1 MPRRKSSV
9 MHARLSEKRHRMNL
23 KIRQELKKT
32 IKKLQALLSAKNIE
46 EAKKLLVKVFS
57 QLDKAA
63 KKKIIHP
70 NLANRKKSRL
80 NKRLHSAKAA

>member
-9 MHARLSEKRHRMNL
+9 MHTRLSEKKHRQNL
-23 KIRQELKKT
+23 KIRQEIKKT
-32 IKKLQALLSAKNIE
+32 IKKFLALLSAKDIE
-46 EAKKLLVKVFS
+46 EAKKLLVKAFS

-70 NLANRKKSRL
+70 KLASRRKSRL
-80 NKRLHSAKAA
+80 SKRLGSTKAA

>member
-9 MHARLSEKRHRMNL
+9 MHTRLSEKRHRMNL
-23 KIRQELKKT
+23 KIRQEIKKT
-32 IKKLQALLSAKNIE
+32 IKKFLALLSAKDIE
-46 EAKKLLVKVFS
+46 EAKKLLVKAFS

-70 NLANRKKSRL
+70 KLASRRKSRL
-80 NKRLHSAKAA
+80 SKRLGATKAA